1 MRSEKYVYNPQTL
14 QFEKV
19 KLTSASYLWRISG
32 FLAAVVVTT
41 FLIYFFTSEFFPSP
55 REKALKR
62 ELSQVEYQMLML
74 KDQLGVM
81 DKVLGNLQQRDAQV
95 HRVLFGM
102 DPIDKD
108 LWESGVGGHDPN
120 ALSQNFNIT
129 GITFREIKTRAGKLE
144 RQLYLQSN
152 SLDAIEKQVLEHEEY
167 LQSVPSIKPV
177 RVDKLN
183 RAVNQMSGFG
193 IRLHPIHKIS
203 KFHEG
208 IDFAAPSGTEVQATG
223 NGRVV
228 KVDFATTGYGRN
240 ILIDHGHDGYQ
251 TLYAHLKEIK
261 VRKGDR
267 VVKGQLIGTIG
278 STGTSTAPHLHYEV
292 RKHGKAVNPIHFCM
306 DGLTPDEYQE
316 MVEIASALNQS
327 FD

>member
-19 KLTSASYLWRISG
+19 KLSGASYVLRVLA
-32 FLAAVVVTT
+32 FLSAVIVTT

-62 ELSQVEYQMLML
+62 ELSQVEYQMLTM
-74 KDQLGVM
+74 KDQIVVM
-81 DKVLGNLQQRDAQV
+81 DKVLDNLQKRDAQV

-108 LWESGVGGHDPN
+108 LWESGIGGHDPN
-120 ALSQNFNIT
+120 AMAGSLKVTGGTFKDLKSQV
-129 GITFREIKTRAGKLE
+129 GKLE
-144 RQLYLQSN
+144 RQLYIQTN
-152 SLDAIEKQVLEHEEY
+152 SLDAIEKRMKEREDFF
-167 LQSVPSIKPV
+167 QSIPSIKPV

-183 RAVNQMSGFG
+183 RGVSQMSGFG
-193 IRLHPIHKIS
+193 IRLHPIHKVS
-203 KFHEG
+203 KMHEG
-208 IDFAAPSGTEVQATG
+208 IDFAAPAGTEIQATG

-228 KVDFATTGYGRN
+228 KIESKKSGYGRS
-240 ILIDHGHDGYQ
+240 ILIDHGHGFS
-251 TLYAHLKEIK
+251 TLYAHMKEVK
-261 VRKGDR
+261 VRIGEK
-267 VVKGQLIGTIG
+267 VKKGQLIGTIG

-292 RKHGKAVNPIHFCM
+292 RQNGRAINPIHYCM
-306 DGLTPDEYQE
+306 DGLTPEEYQE
-316 MVEIASALNQS
+316 MVDMASTLNQS